1 LEHVAPAAWVD
12 ERRVSTGRSR
22 REMTAAE
29 FVAAAGPVLGHEI
42 AAFAGRGYARD
53 VTRARILLVTVGVER
68 WRQSPRELG
77 KALGRRADVISRWV
91 RWGAERR
98 GSDLEFAETYDE
110 LDRQLSSLEDNR

>member
-1 LEHVAPAAWVD
+1 
-12 ERRVSTGRSR
+12 
-22 REMTAAE
+22 MTAAE
-29 FVAAAGPVLGHEI
+29 VVAAAGPVLGHEI

-77 KALGRRADVISRWV
+77 KALERRADVISRWV

>member
-1 LEHVAPAAWVD
+1 
-12 ERRVSTGRSR
+12 
-22 REMTAAE
+22 MTAAE